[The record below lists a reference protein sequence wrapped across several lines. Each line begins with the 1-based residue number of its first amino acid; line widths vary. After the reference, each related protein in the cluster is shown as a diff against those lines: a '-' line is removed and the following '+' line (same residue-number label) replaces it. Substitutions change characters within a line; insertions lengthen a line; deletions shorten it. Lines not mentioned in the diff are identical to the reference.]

1 MQEGL
6 NIFGGF
12 AGIGVLAVCI
22 GFAYTQFRSGAN
34 KAKDDLVETLKE
46 SLEVEKD
53 KVKMLTEEKNTLIVS
68 YQQQLNVMNEKIGKL
83 QGLYEASE
91 KRNKEY
97 LEILQGRSPEQTQFM
112 QLMTTTSRDATIY
125 MRDTSAILQDIK
137 KFMGSMNNAIAQ
149 DNLFKKTLPV

>member
-22 GFAYTQFRSGAN
+22 GFTYTQFKSGAN
-34 KAKDDLVETLKE
+34 KAKDDLVDTLKE

-68 YQQQLNVMNEKIGKL
+68 HQQQLNVMNEKIGKL

-125 MRDTSAILQDIK
+125 MRDTSVILQDIK

>member
-1 MQEGL
+1 MQDGL

-22 GFAYTQFRSGAN
+22 GFAYTQFKSGAG

-46 SLEVEKD
+46 SLSVERD

-68 YQQQLNVMNEKIGKL
+68 HQQQLNAMNEKIGKL

-112 QLMTTTSRDATIY
+112 ELMTKTSRDASIY
-125 MRDTSAILQDIK
+125 MRETSTILQDIK
-137 KFMGSMNNAIAQ
+137 TFMGSMNNAIAQ
-149 DNLFKKTLPV
+149 NDLFKKRLPV